1 MNDDRYFLQ
10 SVKNQKEYFINNK
23 IPKFNKNNMVI
34 LHKIYMMYDVLINNI
49 EIENLDFYKYCKTLT
64 NKLVKDITR
73 EQFYDIFITSVNEYN
88 KSNAINKAKNSTYNL
103 NLIEFENRFL
113 NKQYSKKEL
122 VKYFVEENK
131 LNKEIFKNKE
141 SIMIFLNNLGY
152 NIKRYGNDIYIRKL

>member
-49 EIENLDFYKYCKTLT
+49 KIEDLDFYKYCKTLT

-103 NLIEFENRFL
+103 NLIEFENKFL
-113 NKQYSKKEL
+113 NKEYSKKEL

-141 SIMIFLNNLGY
+141 TIMIFLNNLGY
-152 NIKRYGNDIYIRKL
+152 SIKRYGNDIYIRKL

>member
-49 EIENLDFYKYCKTLT
+49 EIEDLDFYKYCKTLT

-73 EQFYDIFITSVNEYN
+73 EQFYDIFMTSVNEYN
-88 KSNAINKAKNSTYNL
+88 KSNAIDKAKNSTYNL

-141 SIMIFLNNLGY
+141 TIMIFLNNLGY
-152 NIKRYGNDIYIRKL
+152 SIKRYGNDIYIRKL

>member
-49 EIENLDFYKYCKTLT
+49 KIEDLDFYKYCKTLT

-73 EQFYDIFITSVNEYN
+73 EQFYDIFIISVNEYN

-113 NKQYSKKEL
+113 NKEYSKKEL

-141 SIMIFLNNLGY
+141 TIMIFLNNLGY
-152 NIKRYGNDIYIRKL
+152 SIKRYGNDIYIRKL